1 MSRTILTT
9 ITPFDYKDL
18 KQSYSEKNIIN
29 QTSGNEYVIDLAST
43 KVIKD
48 INDKSTDVSI
58 APLGGGK
65 YVDGWSYSE
74 GCVRGIF
81 AKQYIQ
87 ARDEWYYSYFS
98 LSIETDEI
106 ITDVNGVSAG
116 MTLYYDKYY
125 SNGDYVDG
133 NNMSSYL
140 SVYKQIMTDGNKQ
153 NNDGLLVASEKL
165 PYEHS
170 VLEYRPI
177 AFIDTGL
184 NKRHETI
191 GGFPANKLTI
201 KCQKLAND
209 HFKITI
215 TGYVC
220 TWWGYNYSKADKWG
234 QRGNHATLLAVKKIG
249 LTISANTVQSRE
261 IEFNYARDDEKNY
274 GNAKGKNYEIE
285 SNEFMQ
291 TDENQGSTT
300 RQSYKTSKKIFDA
313 YSQDRTIVSFT
324 LLNCEK
330 YKIGTELRYIQ
341 AEDLIYIQDENQQLI
356 SDDVNASGN
365 LTPSVFEV
373 IKARPYWEGTFMID
387 IICRKIDTSST
398 Q

>member
-58 APLGGGK
+58 TPLGGGN
-65 YVDGWSYSE
+65 YISGARARED
-74 GCVRGIF
+74 CIRGIF
-81 AKQYIQ
+81 AKQYVQ

-106 ITDVNGVSAG
+106 ITDVNGVSVG

-140 SVYKQIMTDGNKQ
+140 SVYKQIMTDSNKQ
-153 NNDGLLVASEKL
+153 NKDGLFAASEKL

-170 VLEYRPI
+170 KTEGRHI
-177 AFIDTGL
+177 AWVDWWNESANTGGSFPS
-184 NKRHETI
+184 NTI
-191 GGFPANKLTI
+191 SV

-215 TGYVC
+215 TGCVC

-234 QRGNHATLLAVKKIG
+234 QRGNHATLLAAKKIG

-291 TDENQGSTT
+291 TDEKQGSTT